1 MGIVLGKITVEMP
14 KHEVVHTGA
23 GYEVRKYP
31 PCVAA
36 EVTYDPAEMKGDRD
50 GGFTVLANY
59 IGALGRPQNTKPE
72 KIDMTA
78 PVITSG
84 EPESIAMTAPVITSG
99 EPESIAM
106 TAPVITKAGEP
117 EPVAMTAP
125 VITADEGGKA
135 GGKMIMQFLLPSKY
149 SKAEEAPRP
158 TDERVVLRE
167 VGERKYGVVRFS
179 GLTGD
184 KVVKEK
190 AEWLKAALE
199 KDGFAVKGPF
209 VLARYNPPFT
219 LPPLRTNEIMIP
231 V

>member
-1 MGIVLGKITVEMP
+1 MGMVLGKITVETP
-14 KHEVVHTGA
+14 KHEVVHTGS

-36 EVTYDPAEMKGDRD
+36 EVTYDPAEMKGNRD

-59 IGALGRPQNTKPE
+59 IGALGRPQNTRPE
-72 KIDMTA
+72 N
-78 PVITSG
+78 
-84 EPESIAMTAPVITSG
+84 IAMTAPVITSG
-99 EPESIAM
+99 EPENIAM
-106 TAPVITKAGEP
+106 TAPVITSGEP
-117 EPVAMTAP
+117 EPMAMTAP
-125 VITADEGGKA
+125 VITSDGGGQA
-135 GGKMIMQFLLPSKY
+135 GGKTITMQFLLPSKY
-149 SKAEEAPRP
+149 TKVEEAPRP

-190 AEWLKAALE
+190 TEGLKAALE
-199 KDGFAVKGPF
+199 KDGFTIKGPF

-219 LPPLRTNEIMIP
+219 LPPLRTNEVMIP
-231 V
+231 VE